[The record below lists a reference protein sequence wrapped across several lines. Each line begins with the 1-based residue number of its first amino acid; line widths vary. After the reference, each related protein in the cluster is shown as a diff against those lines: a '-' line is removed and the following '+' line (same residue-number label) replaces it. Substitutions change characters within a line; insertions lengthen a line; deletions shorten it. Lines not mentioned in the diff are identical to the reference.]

1 MLVDV
6 ETRKSNAWTL
16 LLIGG
21 TKPTAKLILNRKR
34 RVYSRNIRTIDFH
47 RSFGDSTWNQSLE
60 TVSDVRRGWSSISCV
75 PEPAKTEGLYSRY
88 ECWRGR
94 VKEDATEEVNL
105 TTELF
110 EECGMDEAVT

>member
-1 MLVDV
+1 MDPSPDWWNKTHCKINSQP
-6 ETRKSNAWTL
+6 ETARLQPK
-16 LLIGG
+16 
-21 TKPTAKLILNRKR
+21 
-34 RVYSRNIRTIDFH
+34 YSDIQTIDFH
-47 RSFGDSTWNQSLE
+47 GRFGDSAWNQSLE

-75 PEPAKTEGLYSRY
+75 PEPAKTEVLYSRY
-88 ECWRGR
+88 ECWRVR